1 MARDFKRQNKLAV
14 ISDLNVTPLID
25 LAFSLLIIFMITTP
39 VIEQYNR
46 IDLPSQQ
53 TSQAQD
59 PPKLDDQFITIEANG
74 QFRWGKDAVT
84 QGALE
89 AKLDEVAGTEGDQPT
104 IHIRGDRTLPYQKIM
119 DVVNML
125 KARNL
130 SKLSLDTKAELT
142 VSGRCK
148 KLGHRRQRGSN
159 RVDHLQL
166 LTVHNPD
173 SAGSRKLQNRC
184 MVPRAIGNVGAPLR
198 I

>member
-46 IDLPSQQ
+46 IDLPSQNTTQ
-53 TSQAQD
+53 TQE

-74 QFRWGKDAVT
+74 QFRWGKDVVS
-84 QGALE
+84 QVSLE
-89 AKLDEVAGTEGDQPT
+89 AKLDEVASSEGDQPT

-130 SKLSLDTKAELT
+130 TKLSLDTKA
-142 VSGRCK
+142 G
-148 KLGHRRQRGSN
+148 
-159 RVDHLQL
+159 
-166 LTVHNPD
+166 
-173 SAGSRKLQNRC
+173 
-184 MVPRAIGNVGAPLR
+184 
-198 I
+198 

>member
-46 IDLPSQQ
+46 IDLPSQNTTQ
-53 TSQAQD
+53 TQE

-74 QFRWGKDAVT
+74 QFRWGKDAVS
-84 QGALE
+84 QVSLE
-89 AKLDEVAGTEGDQPT
+89 AKLDEVASSEGDQPT
-104 IHIRGDRTLPYQKIM
+104 IHIRGDRALPYQKIM

-130 SKLSLDTKAELT
+130 TKLSLDTKA
-142 VSGRCK
+142 G
-148 KLGHRRQRGSN
+148 
-159 RVDHLQL
+159 
-166 LTVHNPD
+166 
-173 SAGSRKLQNRC
+173 
-184 MVPRAIGNVGAPLR
+184 
-198 I
+198 

>member
-46 IDLPSQQ
+46 IDLPSQNTTQ
-53 TSQAQD
+53 TQE

-74 QFRWGKDAVT
+74 QFRWGKDAVS
-84 QGALE
+84 QVSLE
-89 AKLDEVAGTEGDQPT
+89 AKLDEVASGEGAQPT

-130 SKLSLDTKAELT
+130 TKLSLDTKA
-142 VSGRCK
+142 G
-148 KLGHRRQRGSN
+148 
-159 RVDHLQL
+159 
-166 LTVHNPD
+166 
-173 SAGSRKLQNRC
+173 
-184 MVPRAIGNVGAPLR
+184 
-198 I
+198 